1 MALFK
6 SVLFTYSEV
15 RSLVRST
22 LSNVLDQVERNK
34 QLGWGENITF
44 YK

>member
-1 MALFK
+1 MALFN
-6 SVLFTYSEV
+6 SVLFISNEV
-15 RSLVRST
+15 RSYVRSA